1 MNDII
6 TATPSLPT
14 MNGRDIEKVQGLESH
29 LLGIEQVAIQTHHH
43 FHAGLYSR
51 TIRIPAGVMITGALI
66 KIPTLLIVSGHVSVF
81 IGGKSIEL
89 VGYHVV
95 PGQAGRKQVFLAH
108 ADTDLTMTFAT
119 LAKTVEEA
127 ESEFT
132 DQPTALMSRQQ
143 SNDLITTTGE

>member
-6 TATPSLPT
+6 TATPSLST

-119 LAKTVEEA
+119 LAKTIEEA

>member
-1 MNDII
+1 M
-6 TATPSLPT
+6 
-14 MNGRDIEKVQGLESH
+14 ESH

>member
-1 MNDII
+1 MNDI
-6 TATPSLPT
+6 TSVTPSLPAMT
-14 MNGRDIEKVQGLESH
+14 SSDVEKVQGLESY
-29 LLGIEQVAIQTHHH
+29 LLGIEQVAIQTQHH

-51 TIRIPAGVMITGALI
+51 TIRVPAGVMITGALI
-66 KIPTLLIVSGHVSVF
+66 KIPTLLIVSGHVTVF
-81 IGGKSIEL
+81 IGGESIEL
-89 VGYHVV
+89 QGYHIV

-119 LAKTVEEA
+119 QAETVDEA

-143 SNDLITTTGE
+143 TGDLIITTGE

>member
-1 MNDII
+1 MNDITI
-6 TATPSLPT
+6 ATPLLPAMT
-14 MNGRDIEKVQGLESH
+14 SSEVEKVQRLESY
-29 LLGIEQVAIQTHHH
+29 LLGIEQVAIQTQHH

-66 KIPTLLIVSGHVSVF
+66 KIPTLLIVSGHVTVF
-81 IGGKSIEL
+81 IGGESIEL
-89 VGYHVV
+89 LGYHIV

-119 LAKTVEEA
+119 QAKTVDEA

-143 SNDLITTTGE
+143 RGDVTITTGE

>member
-1 MNDII
+1 MNDI
-6 TATPSLPT
+6 TSATPSLPT
-14 MNGRDIEKVQGLESH
+14 MTSRDVEKVQGLEAH
-29 LLGIEQVAIQTHHH
+29 LIGIEQVAIQTRHH
-43 FHAGLYSR
+43 FHAGLYAR

-66 KIPTLLIVSGHVSVF
+66 KIPTLLIVSGHVTVF

-89 VGYHVV
+89 HGYHIV

-119 LAKTVEEA
+119 QAKTVEEA

-143 SNDLITTTGE
+143 SNDLIITTGE

>member
-1 MNDII
+1 MNDI
-6 TATPSLPT
+6 TSATPSLPT
-14 MNGRDIEKVQGLESH
+14 MTSRDVEKVQGLEAH
-29 LLGIEQVAIQTHHH
+29 LLGIEQVAIQTRHH
-43 FHAGLYSR
+43 FHAGLYAR

-66 KIPTLLIVSGHVSVF
+66 KIPTLLIVSGHVTVF

-89 VGYHVV
+89 HGYHIV

-119 LAKTVEEA
+119 QAKTVEEA

-143 SNDLITTTGE
+143 SNDLIITTGE